1 MTRAS
6 PWRPAPPPRMSGGPR
21 PRLPGPRGPGPKAG
35 WDPGAPL
42 HQPGAQAPVALETPP
57 LRPAGMGGRRR
68 RREERSEELHRP
80 RPPFFPPSPP
90 PTAGSRL
97 GHVKSPPSFRRP
109 WRGGAG
115 REPPVRG
122 PAAGSKGLGAQPSP
136 PVREASLVPGPASTR
151 HCGATSCPQGWQRAR
166 PREKPGQAGASE
178 ARRSGCAF
186 QSEALACQD
195 GRFRPILE
203 GG

>member
-1 MTRAS
+1 MPKLPTKAS
-6 PWRPAPPPRMSGGPR
+6 PLWVPEEDVSPAVT
-21 PRLPGPRGPGPKAG
+21 
-35 WDPGAPL
+35 
-42 HQPGAQAPVALETPP
+42 QQLEEAWPQ
-57 LRPAGMGGRRR
+57 GRWTR
-68 RREERSEELHRP
+68 
-80 RPPFFPPSPP
+80 PSPP
-90 PTAGSRL
+90 AHCSTDHSPRGTPALCMETGDRRGSPSPQPARPPRFHQAPTD
-97 GHVKSPPSFRRP
+97 PTP
-109 WRGGAG
+109 GAG

-166 PREKPGQAGASE
+166 PREKPGQAGASD